1 MNKWTPSLVEA
12 RLAEAA
18 FVLKRMPEPRLQGYF
33 NAWPE
38 YFHSFADKVGQE
50 PKPMRVLPSPQAI
63 SLMEETLIW
72 TACLEPT
79 DGKIVWMK
87 AHDERWKTICWTVG
101 LQRSAAHQHWVYGLC
116 VIALTLNKR
125 RFNRRLSKRRIIEL
139 AGASQF

>member
-1 MNKWTPSLVEA
+1 MNDWTPSLVEA
-12 RLAEAA
+12 RLADAA
-18 FVLKRMPEPRLQGYF
+18 FVLKRLPEPRQQGYF

-50 PKPMRVLPSPQAI
+50 PRPMRVLPSPQAI
-63 SLMEETLIW
+63 SRMEETLTW

-87 AHDERWKTICWTVG
+87 AHGQRWKTICWTVG
-101 LQRSAAHQHWVYGLC
+101 LQRSTAHQHWVYGLC